1 MKKYDQEGIG
11 SINKTHCIDAIIEA
25 NIHPKMTKEL
35 CKNIVH
41 IYNKG
46 AKHVEY
52 MKFITNLLKDC
63 KYTLNKTKTIQ
74 PYFHLIFC
82 LL

>member
-63 KYTLNKTKTIQ
+63 KYTLNKTRR
-74 PYFHLIFC
+74 
-82 LL
+82 